1 MVYSQVWGT
10 GAQDALLLHC
20 SLASS
25 DAWRGVAGHLA
36 DGLTMTGFDFR
47 GHGKSAD
54 WDGAGDYH
62 SICTADAGGFLK
74 RPMHL
79 IGHSFGAT
87 VALRL
92 ALERPDMVR
101 SLTLIEPVF
110 FAVAKDTAAYADHTE
125 EFLPFVDAM
134 ERGEDGAAAQV
145 FTDVWG
151 TGADWAKLPAEMR
164 AYVTKRIGLIPAT
177 VPTLYDDS
185 AGMTGD
191 GRLEGMSC
199 PVLLVEGTQSPSIIA
214 AINGA
219 LAARL
224 PDVQRVKVEGASHMV
239 PITHSA
245 QVAEVISRF
254 LSL

>member
-1 MVYSQVWGT
+1 MIFSQIWGK
-10 GAQDALLLHC
+10 GVQEALLLHC

-25 DAWRGVAGHLA
+25 DAWRGMAGHLG
-36 DGLTMTGFDFR
+36 DGLTMTGLDFR
-47 GHGKSAD
+47 GHGKSED

-62 SICTADAGGFLK
+62 TICTADAGGFLK

-92 ALERPDMVR
+92 ALEHPDMVR

-110 FAVAKDTAAYADHTE
+110 FAVAKDTTTYADHTV
-125 EFLPFVDAM
+125 EFQPFVDAM
-134 ERGEDGAAAQV
+134 ESGADEAAAQV

-151 TGADWAKLPAEMR
+151 TGADWATMPSAMR
-164 AYVTKRIGLIPAT
+164 AYVTERIELIPVT
-177 VPTLYDDS
+177 VPTLYGDS
-185 AGMTGD
+185 AGMAAA
-191 GRLEGMSC
+191 GRLEGVKC
-199 PVLLVEGTQSPSIIA
+199 PVLLVEGAASPSIVA
-214 AINGA
+214 AINDA
-219 LAARL
+219 LAARF
-224 PDVQRVKVEGASHMV
+224 PKVQRVRIKEASHMV

-245 QVAEVISRF
+245 QVATAISEF

>member
-1 MVYSQVWGT
+1 M
-10 GAQDALLLHC
+10 L
-20 SLASS
+20 
-25 DAWRGVAGHLA
+25 
-36 DGLTMTGFDFR
+36 FR
-47 GHGKSAD
+47 S
-54 WDGAGDYH
+54 
-62 SICTADAGGFLK
+62 GGFLK

-110 FAVAKDTAAYADHTE
+110 FAVARDTAAYADHTQ
-125 EFLPFVDAM
+125 EFQPFVDAM
-134 ERGEDGAAAQV
+134 ECGGHEAAAQA

-151 TGADWAKLPAEMR
+151 MGADWATMPAEMR
-164 AYVTKRIGLIPAT
+164 AYLTKRIGLIPVT

-185 AGMTGD
+185 AGMAAA
-191 GRLEGMSC
+191 GRLEGLAC
-199 PVLLVEGTQSPSIIA
+199 PVLLVEGAGSPGIVA
-214 AINGA
+214 AINDA

-245 QVAEVISRF
+245 QVAAAISGF